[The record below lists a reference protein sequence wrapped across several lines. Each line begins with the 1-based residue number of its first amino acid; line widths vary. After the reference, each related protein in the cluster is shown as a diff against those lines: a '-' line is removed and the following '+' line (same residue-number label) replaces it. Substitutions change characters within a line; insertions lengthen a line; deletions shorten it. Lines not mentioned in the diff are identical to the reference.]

1 MLRKSLFWLHLC
13 LAVSAGLVILLMSAT
28 GLLIAFETQL
38 QGWADRGDR
47 TLTPAPGAQP
57 LSVEQILDAVRIDR
71 PDLTASSV
79 TVRSDPSESLALGL
93 GRDGVLYVDPYRG
106 TITGAGANGLRSFF
120 RVVTELHRYLG
131 ARGDGREIG
140 KAATGAANL
149 AFVVVL
155 LSGLYLWIPRVLRR
169 SQFRQNLLFRGGLS
183 AKARDFNWH
192 HVFGIWAAL
201 PLLAIVVSALPIS
214 YDWAGK
220 LLMRVTGSV
229 ERAPEAPRPSAPA
242 APAAPGP
249 RPEAN
254 RAPSTP
260 KLAEIELAGLDAVVA
275 RAAAETPGWQ
285 SLALRLP
292 PKPNGEWTV
301 IAERAAR
308 RGRPDLRSRLVIAAN
323 GAAEARLVEEESFA
337 AQSLGRRAR
346 GWMRWIHTGEAGGI
360 AGQLVGALACAAALL
375 LGWTGFALSLRRLRA
390 FRARRSAAGASAVE
404 IPLADL
410 DRPVAS
416 SHRSLLEE

>member
-1 MLRKSLFWLHLC
+1 
-13 LAVSAGLVILLMSAT
+13 MSAT
-28 GLLIAFETQL
+28 GLLIAFEAQI

-47 TLTPAPGAQP
+47 RTSPAAGAMA
-57 LSVEQILDAVRIDR
+57 LSLEQVLEAVRVVR
-71 PDLTASSV
+71 PEIAVSSV
-79 TVRSDPSESLALGL
+79 TLRSDPSEAIALGL

-120 RVVTELHRYLG
+120 RTVTELHRYVG
-131 ARGDGREIG
+131 ARGEGREIG

-155 LSGLYLWIPRVLRR
+155 LSGLYLWIPRVLR
-169 SQFRQNLLFRGGLS
+169 SAQFRQNLFFRSDLS
-183 AKARDFNWH
+183 PKARDFNWH

-201 PLLAIVVSALPIS
+201 PLLLIVVSALPIS

-229 ERAPEAPRPSAPA
+229 ERTPEAPRPA
-242 APAAPGP
+242 APAAAPSGT

-260 KLAEIELAGLDAVVA
+260 KLAEIELAGLDSVAA
-275 RAAAETPGWQ
+275 RAAAETPGWR

-301 IAERAAR
+301 TAERSAR

-323 GAAEARLVEEESFA
+323 GTTEARLVEAESFA

-390 FRARRSAAGASAVE
+390 FRARRSAAAASAVE